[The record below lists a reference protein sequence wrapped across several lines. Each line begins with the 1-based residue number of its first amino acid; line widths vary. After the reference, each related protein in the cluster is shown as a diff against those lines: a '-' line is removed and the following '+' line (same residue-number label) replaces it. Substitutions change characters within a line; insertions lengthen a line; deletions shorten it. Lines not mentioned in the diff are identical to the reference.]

1 MFLRAA
7 NLDRKWSRL
16 SLGAMQPQDPEPGSS
31 EHEAE
36 TRSNIVV
43 MQDRQ
48 SCVQKELRRRPA
60 RGETHVLTFS
70 LEGLADHTD
79 AWVVRLCFRVLGDC
93 LMRRIDV
100 LVCLRGF
107 SCF

>member
-1 MFLRAA
+1 
-7 NLDRKWSRL
+7 
-16 SLGAMQPQDPEPGSS
+16 MQPQDPEPGSS

-48 SCVQKELRRRPA
+48 SCAQKELRRRPA

-70 LEGLADHTD
+70 LEGLAYHTD
-79 AWVVRLCFRVLGDC
+79 AWVVRLCFRVFGDC
-93 LMRRIDV
+93 LMRRIDMWF
-100 LVCLRGF
+100 VCVGF
-107 SCF
+107 HVARICEFGCLDLSKTFPVRL

>member
-1 MFLRAA
+1 MRQRHVATS
-7 NLDRKWSRL
+7 WSCKT
-16 SLGAMQPQDPEPGSS
+16 GS
-31 EHEAE
+31 HVF
-36 TRSNIVV
+36 RG
-43 MQDRQ
+43 
-48 SCVQKELRRRPA
+48 ELRRRPA

-93 LMRRIDV
+93 LMRGLDI

>member
-1 MFLRAA
+1 
-7 NLDRKWSRL
+7 
-16 SLGAMQPQDPEPGSS
+16 MQPQDPEPGSS

-70 LEGLADHTD
+70 LEGLAYHTD
-79 AWVVRLCFRVLGDC
+79 AWVVRLCFRVLGGLPYETDRYIG
-93 LMRRIDV
+93 LFAWV
-100 LVCLRGF
+100 FTLLEYVNLVV
-107 SCF
+107 